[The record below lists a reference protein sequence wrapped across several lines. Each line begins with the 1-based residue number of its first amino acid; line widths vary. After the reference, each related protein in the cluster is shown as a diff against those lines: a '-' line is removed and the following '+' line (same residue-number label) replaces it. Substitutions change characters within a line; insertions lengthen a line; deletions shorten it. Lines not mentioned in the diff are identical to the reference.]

1 MTLKGRDI
9 LNRWNTADT
18 TLLCAALLFLTA
30 VGFKLTFPGNVVAEG
45 FLFVTEAALV
55 GGIADW
61 FAVTALFK
69 KPLGFSF
76 HTAIL
81 PRRRKDFVNASVL
94 MVQQEFFSR
103 RTIFKKLG
111 DFKLMP
117 RIIEF
122 LARNSTRKIVIT
134 ELFTV
139 VKKFFAAQ
147 NKETR
152 SKAIADELRRIIR
165 DLPAQSLIVDFG
177 AHFKR
182 NDKDRELFV
191 GLVKSMRQTAAKPET
206 CDKLQAILE
215 QYAEERTK
223 NMGGFSILMAGLA
236 QMLDLVNFEEAARIM
251 QVQLLKLLDE
261 LAADTPLQRRTL
273 NECRLKISELAD
285 TPEFKD
291 LVERIQID
299 AATALPLEEAIEL
312 ALIHLESQISTV
324 DLEKTLKEAQAAKT
338 LKLGNKN
345 LGVLLVNV
353 FNDEYTKFLR
363 LLNENDVA
371 KSALEKFLD
380 ELTARAALRAQPLV
394 GVVAKS
400 ALDRLTEE
408 ELNNLVYDKAEQDFV
423 WIRLNG
429 SIVGSIVGLA
439 IFVLIKAAGLSI

>member
-1 MTLKGRDI
+1 M
-9 LNRWNTADT
+9 NRWNTADT
-18 TLLCAALLFLTA
+18 ILLCAALFFLMA
-30 VGFKLTFPGNVVAEG
+30 VGFKIVFPGNVAAEG

-81 PRRRKDFVNASVL
+81 PRRRKDFVKASVV

-117 RIIEF
+117 RIVDYF
-122 LARNSTRKIVIT
+122 AREETRKMVVE
-134 ELFTV
+134 ELFGM
-139 VKKFFAAQ
+139 VKKFVAAQ

-152 SKAIADELRRIIR
+152 SKAIANELRRILR
-165 DLPAQSLIVDFG
+165 DIPAQGLINDFG

-182 NDKDRELFV
+182 NDKDRELFISI
-191 GLVKSMRQTAAKPET
+191 VKAMRRTAAKPET
-206 CDKLQAILE
+206 CDKLQEILE
-215 QYAEERTK
+215 EYANEKTK

-261 LAADTPLQRRTL
+261 LAADTQLHRRTL
-273 NECRLKISELAD
+273 NECRLKISELSD

-291 LVERIQID
+291 LVERIQMD

-312 ALIHLESQISTV
+312 ALFHLENQIKSP
-324 DLEKTLKEAQAAKT
+324 DAR
-338 LKLGNKN
+338 N
-345 LGVLLVNV
+345 LGGLIKKL
-353 FNDEYTKFLR
+353 FDDEYGRFLR
-363 LLNENDVA
+363 LLREDTAAKVA
-371 KSALEKFLD
+371 FEKFID
-380 ELTARAALRAQPLV
+380 ELTARAALHAQPLV

-400 ALDRLTEE
+400 ALDKLTEE
-408 ELNNLVYDKAEQDFV
+408 QLNNLVYDKAEQDFI

-429 SIVGSIVGLA
+429 SIVGSVVGLA
-439 IFVLIKAAGLSI
+439 IFILIKAAGLSV

>member
-1 MTLKGRDI
+1 M
-9 LNRWNTADT
+9 NRWNTADT
-18 TLLCAALLFLTA
+18 TLLCAALFFLAA
-30 VGFKLTFPGNVVAEG
+30 VGFKIVFPGSIVAEG

-69 KPLGFSF
+69 KPLGFPF

-81 PRRRKDFVNASVL
+81 PRRRKDFVKASVV

-111 DFKLMP
+111 DFKLLP
-117 RIIEF
+117 RIVDYF
-122 LARNSTRKIVIT
+122 AKYSTRKILLK
-134 ELFTV
+134 ELFNI
-139 VKKFFAAQ
+139 VKKFVASQ
-147 NKETR
+147 NKEMR
-152 SKAIADELRRIIR
+152 SKQIANELRRIIR
-165 DLPAQSLIVDFG
+165 DIPAQGLINDFG
-177 AHFKR
+177 AQFKR
-182 NDKDRELFV
+182 GDKDREIFISI
-191 GLVKSMRQTAAKPET
+191 VKAMRRTAAKPET

-215 QYAEERTK
+215 EYANQKTK

-261 LAADTPLQRRTL
+261 LAADTQIHRRTL
-273 NECRLKISELAD
+273 NECRLKISELSD

-312 ALIHLESQISTV
+312 ALIHIEKQITTADV
-324 DLEKTLKEAQAAKT
+324 EEILEKVRSSK
-338 LKLGNKN
+338 KLANKS

-353 FNDEYTKFLR
+353 FNEEYEKFLR
-363 LLNENDVA
+363 LISEDT
-371 KSALEKFLD
+371 SARAAFEKFID
-380 ELTARAALRAQPLV
+380 ELTARAALHAQPLV

-400 ALDRLTEE
+400 ALDKLTEE
-408 ELNNLVYDKAEQDFV
+408 QLNNLVYDKAEQDFI

-429 SIVGSIVGLA
+429 SIVGSVVGLA
-439 IFVLIKAAGLSI
+439 IFILIKAAGLSI

>member
-1 MTLKGRDI
+1 MKF
-9 LNRWNTADT
+9 LNRWNAADT
-18 TLLCAALLFLTA
+18 TLLCAALFFLAA
-30 VGFKLTFPGNVVAEG
+30 VGCKITFPGSIVAEG

-69 KPLGFSF
+69 KPLGFPF

-81 PRRRKDFVNASVL
+81 PRRRKDFVKASVL

-117 RIIEF
+117 RIIDY
-122 LARNSTRKIVIT
+122 LAKDSTRKLVVT
-134 ELFTV
+134 ELFNV
-139 VKKFFAAQ
+139 VKKFFVAQ

-152 SKAIADELRRIIR
+152 SKQIANELRRIIQ
-165 DLPAQSLIVDFG
+165 DLPVQNLIDDFG

-182 NDKDRELFV
+182 NDKDREIFI
-191 GLVKSMRQTAAKPET
+191 GIVKSMRRVAAKPET
-206 CDKLQAILE
+206 CDKLQALLE
-215 QYAEERTK
+215 EYANEKTK

-261 LAADTPLQRRTL
+261 LAANTQIHRRTL
-273 NECRLKISELAD
+273 NECRLKISELSD

-299 AATALPLEEAIEL
+299 AANAVPLEEAIEL
-312 ALIHLESQISTV
+312 ALIHLESQITTV
-324 DLEKTLKEAQAAKT
+324 DVEETFAKAQSSKSLKFGGKSI
-338 LKLGNKN
+338 
-345 LGVLLVNV
+345 GVLLVKI
-353 FNDEYTKFLR
+353 FNDEYNRLIKLLR
-363 LLNENDVA
+363 EDNIAN
-371 KSALEKFLD
+371 SAFEKFID
-380 ELTARAALRAQPLV
+380 ELTARAALHAQPLV
-394 GVVAKS
+394 GTVAKS

-408 ELNNLVYDKAEQDFV
+408 QLNNLVYDKAEQDFI

-429 SIVGSIVGLA
+429 SIVGSVVGLA
-439 IFVLIKAAGLSI
+439 IFVLIKLAGLSV

>member
-1 MTLKGRDI
+1 MKF

-18 TLLCAALLFLTA
+18 TLLCAALFFLAA
-30 VGFKLTFPGNVVAEG
+30 VGFKITFPGSVVAEG

-69 KPLGFSF
+69 KPLGFPF

-81 PRRRKDFVNASVL
+81 PRRRKDFVKASVL

-117 RIIEF
+117 RIIDY
-122 LARNSTRKIVIT
+122 LAKDSTRQLVVT

-152 SKAIADELRRIIR
+152 SKQIANELRRIIR
-165 DLPAQSLIVDFG
+165 DLPAQSLIDDFG
-177 AHFKR
+177 SHFKR
-182 NDKDRELFV
+182 NDKDREIFI
-191 GLVKSMRQTAAKPET
+191 GIVKSMRRVAAKPET
-206 CDKLQAILE
+206 CDKLQTILE
-215 QYAEERTK
+215 EYAQEKTK

-251 QVQLLKLLDE
+251 QTQLLKLLDE
-261 LAADTPLQRRTL
+261 LSTDTQIHRRTL

-299 AATALPLEEAIEL
+299 AANALPLEEAIEL

-324 DLEKTLKEAQAAKT
+324 DVDEALAKAQSS
-338 LKLGNKN
+338 KFAGKS
-345 LGVLLVNV
+345 LGVLLVKI
-353 FNDEYTKFLR
+353 FNDEYGRLIQLLR
-363 LLNENDVA
+363 EDNVA
-371 KSALEKFLD
+371 KNAFEKFVD
-380 ELTARAALRAQPLV
+380 ELTARAALHAQPLV
-394 GVVAKS
+394 GTVAKS
-400 ALDRLTEE
+400 ALDKLTEE
-408 ELNNLVYDKAEQDFV
+408 QLNNLVYDKAEQDFI

-429 SIVGSIVGLA
+429 SIVGSVVGLA
-439 IFVLIKAAGLSI
+439 IFILIKAAGLSV

>member
-1 MTLKGRDI
+1 MKF

-18 TLLCAALLFLTA
+18 TLLCAALFFLAA
-30 VGFKLTFPGNVVAEG
+30 VGIKITLPGNIVAEG

-69 KPLGFSF
+69 KPLGFPF

-81 PRRRKDFVNASVL
+81 PRRRKDFVKASVV

-117 RIIEF
+117 RIVEY
-122 LARNSTRKIVIT
+122 LAKDSTRRLIVK
-134 ELFTV
+134 ELFIV

-152 SKAIADELRRIIR
+152 SKAIANELRKIIQ
-165 DLPAQSLIVDFG
+165 DLPAQNLIDDFG

-182 NDKDRELFV
+182 NDKDREIFIGIV
-191 GLVKSMRQTAAKPET
+191 HAMRRIAAKPET
-206 CDKLQAILE
+206 CDKLQKILE
-215 QYAEERTK
+215 EYANEKTK
-223 NMGGFSILMAGLA
+223 GMSGFSILMAGLA
-236 QMLDLVNFEEAARIM
+236 QMLDLVNFEEAAQIM

-261 LAADTPLQRRTL
+261 LAGDTQIHRRTL
-273 NECRLKISELAD
+273 NECRLKISELSD

-299 AATALPLEEAIEL
+299 AANALPLEDAIEL
-312 ALIHLESQISTV
+312 ALIHLESQIATV
-324 DLEKTLKEAQAAKT
+324 DVDEALDKAESSKSG
-338 LKLGNKN
+338 KLVSKN
-345 LGVLLVNV
+345 LGVLLVNI
-353 FNDEYTKFLR
+353 FNDEYGR
-363 LLNENDVA
+363 LLELLRNDTAA
-371 KSALEKFLD
+371 KSAFEKFID
-380 ELTARAALRAQPLV
+380 ELTKRASLYAQPLV
-394 GVVAKS
+394 GVVARS
-400 ALDRLTEE
+400 ALDKLTEE
-408 ELNNLVYDKAEQDFV
+408 QLNNLVYDKAEQDFI

-429 SIVGSIVGLA
+429 SIVGSVVGLA
-439 IFVLIKAAGLSI
+439 IFILIKAAGFSI

>member
-1 MTLKGRDI
+1 MD
-9 LNRWNTADT
+9 RWNNADT
-18 TLLCAALLFLTA
+18 TLLCAALCFLMA
-30 VGFKLTFPGNVVAEG
+30 VGFKITFPGNVIAEG

-69 KPLGFSF
+69 KPLGFPF

-81 PRRRKDFVNASVL
+81 PRRRKDFVKASVV

-117 RIIEF
+117 RIVDYFAKEE
-122 LARNSTRKIVIT
+122 TRKLIVT
-134 ELFTV
+134 ELFNV
-139 VKKFFAAQ
+139 VKKFAAAQ

-152 SKAIADELRRIIR
+152 SKEIANVLRRYLR
-165 DLPAQSLIVDFG
+165 DIPAQGLIDDFG
-177 AHFKR
+177 ANFKR
-182 NDKDRELFV
+182 NDKDKEIFV
-191 GLVKSMRQTAAKPET
+191 GIVKAMRKTAAKPET

-215 QYAEERTK
+215 EYANEKTK

-251 QVQLLKLLDE
+251 QLQLLKLLDE
-261 LAADTPLQRRTL
+261 LASDTQLHRRTL
-273 NECRLKISELAD
+273 NECRLKISELSE

-299 AATALPLEEAIEL
+299 AANALPLEEAIEL
-312 ALIHLESQISTV
+312 ALIHLESQLTTV
-324 DLEKTLKEAQAAKT
+324 DMEEALAKAKST
-338 LKLGNKN
+338 KLGGKS
-345 LGVLLVNV
+345 LGVLLVKI
-353 FNDEYTKFLR
+353 FSDEYDNFLK
-363 LLNENDVA
+363 LLREDTA
-371 KSALEKFLD
+371 SRAAFEKFLD
-380 ELTARAALRAQPLV
+380 ELTARAALHAQPLV
-394 GVVAKS
+394 GTVAKS

-408 ELNNLVYDKAEQDFV
+408 QLNSLVYDKAEQDFI

-429 SIVGSIVGLA
+429 SIVGSVVGLA
-439 IFVLIKAAGLSI
+439 IFILIKAAGLSV

>member
-1 MTLKGRDI
+1 M
-9 LNRWNTADT
+9 
-18 TLLCAALLFLTA
+18 LCAALFFLMA
-30 VGFKLTFPGNVVAEG
+30 VGFKIVFPGNVAAEG

-81 PRRRKDFVNASVL
+81 PRRRKDFVKASVV

-117 RIIEF
+117 RIVDYF
-122 LARNSTRKIVIT
+122 AREETRKMVVE
-134 ELFTV
+134 ELFGM
-139 VKKFFAAQ
+139 VKKFVAAQ

-152 SKAIADELRRIIR
+152 SKAIANELRRILR
-165 DLPAQSLIVDFG
+165 DIPAQGLINDFG

-182 NDKDRELFV
+182 NDKDRELFISI
-191 GLVKSMRQTAAKPET
+191 VKAMRRTAAKPET
-206 CDKLQAILE
+206 CDKLQEILE
-215 QYAEERTK
+215 EYANEKTK

-261 LAADTPLQRRTL
+261 LAADTQLHRRTL
-273 NECRLKISELAD
+273 NECRLKISELSD

-291 LVERIQID
+291 LVERIQMD

-312 ALIHLESQISTV
+312 ALFHLENQIKSP
-324 DLEKTLKEAQAAKT
+324 DAR
-338 LKLGNKN
+338 N
-345 LGVLLVNV
+345 LGGLIKKL
-353 FNDEYTKFLR
+353 FDDEYGRFLR
-363 LLNENDVA
+363 LLREDTAAKVA
-371 KSALEKFLD
+371 FEKFID
-380 ELTARAALRAQPLV
+380 ELTARAALHAQPLV

-400 ALDRLTEE
+400 ALDKLTEE
-408 ELNNLVYDKAEQDFV
+408 QLNNLVYDKAEQDFI

-429 SIVGSIVGLA
+429 SIVGSVVGLA
-439 IFVLIKAAGLSI
+439 IFILIKAAGLSV

>member
-1 MTLKGRDI
+1 MKFLD
-9 LNRWNTADT
+9 RWNTADK
-18 TLLCAALLFLTA
+18 TLLCAALLFLAA
-30 VGFKLTFPGNVVAEG
+30 VGIKIALPGNVVAEG

-69 KPLGFSF
+69 KPLGFPF

-81 PRRRKDFVNASVL
+81 PRRRKDFVKASVV

-117 RIIEF
+117 RIVDY
-122 LARNSTRKIVIT
+122 LAKDSTRRLVVT
-134 ELFTV
+134 ELFNV

-147 NKETR
+147 NKELR
-152 SKAIADELRRIIR
+152 SKSIANELRRIIR
-165 DLPAQSLIVDFG
+165 DLPAQSMIRDFG
-177 AHFKR
+177 GHFR
-182 NDKDRELFV
+182 RSNKDREIFIGIV
-191 GLVKSMRQTAAKPET
+191 QSMRRIAAKPET

-215 QYAEERTK
+215 EYAQQKTK
-223 NMGGFSILMAGLA
+223 DMGGFSILMAGLA

-251 QVQLLKLLDE
+251 QIQLLKLLDE
-261 LAADTPLQRRTL
+261 LAADTQIHRRTV
-273 NECRLKISELAD
+273 NECRLKISELSE

-299 AATALPLEEAIEL
+299 AANALPLEEAIEL
-312 ALIHLESQISTV
+312 ALIHLESQLTTV
-324 DLEKTLKEAQAAKT
+324 DVDEALAKAQAAKSS
-338 LKLGNKN
+338 KLGGKS
-345 LGVLLVNV
+345 LGVMLVKI
-353 FNDEYTKFLR
+353 FNDEYSELLKILR
-363 LLNENDVA
+363 ENVKA
-371 KSALEKFLD
+371 REAFEKFVD
-380 ELTARAALRAQPLV
+380 ELTARAALHAQPLV

-408 ELNNLVYDKAEQDFV
+408 QLNNLVYDKAEQDFI

-429 SIVGSIVGLA
+429 SIVGSVVGLA

>member
-1 MTLKGRDI
+1 

-18 TLLCAALLFLTA
+18 TLLCAALCFLAA
-30 VGFKLTFPGNVVAEG
+30 VGIKITFPGNVVAEG
-45 FLFVTEAALV
+45 LLFVTEAALV

-69 KPLGFSF
+69 KPLGFPF

-81 PRRRKDFVNASVL
+81 PRRRKDFVKASVV

-117 RIIEF
+117 RIVEF
-122 LARNSTRKIVIT
+122 FARDTTRKLAVT
-134 ELFTV
+134 ELFNV
-139 VKKFFAAQ
+139 VKKYVAAQ

-152 SKAIADELRRIIR
+152 SKQIANELRRILR
-165 DLPAQSLIVDFG
+165 DIPAQNLIDDFG

-182 NDKDRELFV
+182 NDKDRELFINI
-191 GLVKSMRQTAAKPET
+191 VKAMRRTAAKPET
-206 CDKLQAILE
+206 CDKLQSILE
-215 QYAEERTK
+215 EYANEKTK

-261 LAADTPLQRRTL
+261 LAADSQLHRRTL
-273 NECRLKISELAD
+273 NECRLKIAELSD

-299 AATALPLEEAIEL
+299 AANALPLEEAIEL
-312 ALIHLESQISTV
+312 ALIHLEKQLTTV
-324 DLEKTLKEAQAAKT
+324 DVDEALAKAQSS
-338 LKLGNKN
+338 KKFAGKS

-353 FNDEYTKFLR
+353 FNDEYDKLLR
-363 LLNENDVA
+363 LLQEDTPSRA
-371 KSALEKFLD
+371 AFEKFID
-380 ELTARAALRAQPLV
+380 ELTARAALHAQPLV
-394 GVVAKS
+394 GTVAKS

-408 ELNNLVYDKAEQDFV
+408 QLNNLVYDKAEQDFI

-429 SIVGSIVGLA
+429 SIVGSVVGLA
-439 IFVLIKAAGLSI
+439 IFVLIKAAGLSV

>member
-1 MTLKGRDI
+1 M
-9 LNRWNTADT
+9 NRWNNADT
-18 TLLCAALLFLTA
+18 TLLCAALFFLMA
-30 VGFKLTFPGNVVAEG
+30 VGFKITFPGNVFAEG

-69 KPLGFSF
+69 KPLGFPF

-81 PRRRKDFVNASVL
+81 PRRRKDFVKASVV

-117 RIIEF
+117 RIVNY
-122 LARNSTRKIVIT
+122 LAKDSTRKMIVD
-134 ELFTV
+134 ELFNV
-139 VKKFFAAQ
+139 VKKFAAAQ

-152 SKAIADELRRIIR
+152 SKAIANELRRILR
-165 DLPAQSLIVDFG
+165 DIPAQGLINDFG

-182 NDKDRELFV
+182 NNKDREIFIGIV
-191 GLVKSMRQTAAKPET
+191 NAMRRTAAKPET

-215 QYAEERTK
+215 EYANEKTK

-251 QVQLLKLLDE
+251 QVQLLKFLDE
-261 LAADTPLQRRTL
+261 LAADTPIHRRTL

-291 LVERIQID
+291 LIERIQMD

-312 ALIHLESQISTV
+312 ALIHLENQLRAPDS
-324 DLEKTLKEAQAAKT
+324 
-338 LKLGNKN
+338 KN
-345 LGVLLVNV
+345 LGGLLKKT
-353 FNDEYTKFLR
+353 FDEEYDRFLQ
-363 LLNENDVA
+363 LLREDNTA
-371 KSALEKFLD
+371 KVSFEKFID
-380 ELTARAALRAQPLV
+380 ELTARAALHAQPLV

-400 ALDRLTEE
+400 ALDKLTEE
-408 ELNNLVYDKAEQDFV
+408 QLNNLVYDKAEQDFV

-429 SIVGSIVGLA
+429 SIVGSAVGLA
-439 IFVLIKAAGLSI
+439 IFILIQAAGLGV

>member
-1 MTLKGRDI
+1 M
-9 LNRWNTADT
+9 NRWNTADT
-18 TLLCAALLFLTA
+18 TLLCAALFFLMA
-30 VGFKLTFPGNVVAEG
+30 VGFKITFPGSVFAEG

-81 PRRRKDFVNASVL
+81 PRRRKDFVKASVV

-117 RIIEF
+117 RIIEY
-122 LARNSTRKIVIT
+122 LARKETRKMVAD
-134 ELFTV
+134 ELFKV
-139 VKKFFAAQ
+139 VKKYVAAQ

-152 SKAIADELRRIIR
+152 SKAIANELRRILR
-165 DLPAQSLIVDFG
+165 DIPAQSLIADFG
-177 AHFKR
+177 SHIKR
-182 NDKDRELFV
+182 NDKDREIFI
-191 GLVKSMRQTAAKPET
+191 GIVKAMRRTAAKPET

-215 QYAEERTK
+215 EYANEKTK

-261 LAADTPLQRRTL
+261 LAGNTQLHRRTL
-273 NECRLKISELAD
+273 NECRLKISELSD

-312 ALIHLESQISTV
+312 ALIHLENQLRAP
-324 DLEKTLKEAQAAKT
+324 DA
-338 LKLGNKN
+338 KN
-345 LGVLLVNV
+345 LGGLIMKL
-353 FNDEYTKFLR
+353 FNDEYDKLLQLLR
-363 LLNENDVA
+363 EDTAAKVA
-371 KSALEKFLD
+371 FEKFID
-380 ELTARAALRAQPLV
+380 ELTARAALHAQPLV

-400 ALDRLTEE
+400 ALDKLTEE
-408 ELNNLVYDKAEQDFV
+408 QLNNLVYDKAEQDFI

-429 SIVGSIVGLA
+429 SIVGSVVGLA
-439 IFVLIKAAGLSI
+439 IFILIKAAGLSV